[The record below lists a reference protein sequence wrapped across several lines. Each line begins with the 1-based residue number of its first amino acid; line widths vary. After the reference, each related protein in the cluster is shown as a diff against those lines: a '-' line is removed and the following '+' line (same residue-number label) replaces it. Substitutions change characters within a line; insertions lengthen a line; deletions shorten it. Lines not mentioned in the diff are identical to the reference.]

1 MMSLTIVSF
10 LKTPGT
16 NSVFFLNT
24 INMMFPSVWHKLFND
39 LSTHKTHSCDMKWFL
54 CLFLH
59 RINTLSRICALHNA
73 KICFCNI
80 RWSSSNM
87 NGALKDVSQKHNTD
101 FLSKWT
107 LPFALLHL
115 HVMRVWYF
123 RITQYFSGMVNAITH
138 WLSLVRFPP
147 IWQNGHRITR
157 WIWRQQF
164 KMAGGWDDMTMEEP
178 YPRWSGVQHS

>member
-1 MMSLTIVSF
+1 MTCQHTKHICATWNGFCV
-10 LKTPGT
+10 
-16 NSVFFLNT
+16 
-24 INMMFPSVWHKLFND
+24 
-39 LSTHKTHSCDMKWFL
+39 C
-54 CLFLH
+54 FLH

-123 RITQYFSGMVNAITH
+123 RVTQYFSDICRISFKKRNLQLWCFSIH
-138 WLSLVRFPP
+138 RHLCRRCILPWLSKQALGLSNTPENMIYKIHFSWCVMYVLA
-147 IWQNGHRITR
+147 WQLT
-157 WIWRQQF
+157 
-164 KMAGGWDDMTMEEP
+164 P
-178 YPRWSGVQHS
+178 S

>member
-1 MMSLTIVSF
+1 MTCQHTKHICATWNGFCV
-10 LKTPGT
+10 
-16 NSVFFLNT
+16 
-24 INMMFPSVWHKLFND
+24 
-39 LSTHKTHSCDMKWFL
+39 C
-54 CLFLH
+54 FLH

-123 RITQYFSGMVNAITH
+123 RVTQYFSGMVNAITH

-157 WIWRQQF
+157 WVWRQQF
-164 KMAGGWDDMTMEEP
+164 KMAGGWDDMTTRNTICAGYKSSQRHTIERQKWNHNP
-178 YPRWSGVQHS
+178 ALHWNW